1 MGIFILAYEP
11 LVTAG
16 VPYDA
21 SYSFVKARIR
31 STQSRIQVLIATGA
45 QQKDV
50 LHQMR
55 QDAAC

>member
-1 MGIFILAYEP
+1 MGIFILAYES

-21 SYSFVKARIR
+21 SYGFVKVHIR
-31 STQSRIQVLIATGA
+31 STQSIIQVLIATGV

-55 QDAAC
+55 